1 MSRLNTLSNSWINRR
16 LPLGLTAAAALSLC
30 AGHAFAQ
37 DGMPAGGDDPA
48 GGVEVSEY
56 MTVDI
61 FVQDESL
68 SNVLQALA
76 VETQKNIVAS
86 PDVRATVTAN
96 LFGVTFYEALD
107 AILLVNGFAYEE
119 KGNFIYVYTQA
130 EYEAIQ
136 AAQRKTSFKVIQLN
150 YLNAEDAALF
160 VQPLLSEVGELKAN
174 ASAAAWAITDGSP
187 SGAEDFALS
196 ATLVVYDY
204 EENIAQIEE
213 VVQSLDTRPTQV
225 LVEATILQTTLNE
238 ANAFGVDF
246 SLVGNIDFSDFFG
259 IGGPLGI
266 ANAIGG
272 DDSAVTD
279 SLQTV
284 QSTAGNFR
292 GGPANFRAALFSDDV
307 GVFIRALDEVSDTTI
322 LSNPKILALNRMP
335 ARVLVGRKLGYL
347 STTSTET
354 ATTQTVE
361 FLDTGTQLAF
371 RPFISNE
378 GIIRLEIAPRVSE
391 GVVNTRTD
399 VEGVAI
405 TVPDEITQELNT
417 NIAVPDGSTVV
428 LGGLFKETTSA
439 GRSQVPVLGDIPII
453 GAAFRGH
460 DDAIDRAEVIFMLTP
475 TIMND
480 TVLIE
485 QGEDGVEWGERVRV
499 GSRQG
504 LLPFSRERQTA
515 QLNVQAEELARDGEY
530 DRAMHLLRRSLELHA
545 HQPEAIRLREQLMN
559 ETDLWPNRSV
569 LEEIIDEEV
578 DDRFE
583 APEQPESSDAE
594 MGSVDPGQTSA
605 PDPAAQ
611 EQSEEVASIEDLPSY
626 IDSADPEGPFADSSS
641 DTVADGGATQP
652 GDSFGEPVEQS
663 DEPVAV
669 AEQSFGDDG
678 EFGDEGQFGGDASL
692 SRRSFDAP
700 GELDSIADASENDA
714 ANSSG
719 SATDPVTA
727 ELEAY
732 LAQLRNQTSPF
743 AEVEEF
749 SDRGSFDAVEIE
761 ELVDASESGESPS
774 DEASS
779 QPNEIVETPER
790 RGFFLQGSGPL
801 AYFPALWNMPM
812 SFFTPEFWAENSETA
827 FEPTN
832 EEPETEI
839 TEVELDLDN

>member
-1 MSRLNTLSNSWINRR
+1 MSRLFSLSNSWINRR
-16 LPLGLTAAAALSLC
+16 LPLGVTAAAALAVC
-30 AGHAFAQ
+30 AGQTFAQ
-37 DGMPAGGDDPA
+37 AGVPSGSGEDKA

-86 PDVRATVTAN
+86 PNVRATVTAN

-130 EYEAIQ
+130 EYEAIK
-136 AAQRKTSFKVIQLN
+136 AAQRKTAFKVIQLN
-150 YLNAEDAALF
+150 YLNAEDAARF

-204 EENIAQIEE
+204 EENISKIEE
-213 VVQSLDTRPTQV
+213 VVKSLDTRPSQV

-246 SLVGNIDFSDFFG
+246 SMVGNIDFSDFFG
-259 IGGPLGI
+259 VGGPLGI
-266 ANAIGG
+266 ANAIAG
-272 DDSAVTD
+272 DESSVGD

-292 GGPANFRAALFSDDV
+292 GGSANFRAALFSDDV
-307 GVFIRALDEVSDTTI
+307 GVFIRALDSVSDTTI

-354 ATTQTVE
+354 STTQTVE

-460 DDAIDRAEVIFMLTP
+460 DDSIDRQEVIFMLTP

-480 TVLIE
+480 NVLLA
-485 QGEDGVEWGERVRV
+485 QGEQGVEWTERVRV
-499 GSRQG
+499 GSRNG
-504 LLPFSRERQTA
+504 TLPFSRERQTA
-515 QLNVQAEELARDGEY
+515 QLNVQAERLAREGEY
-530 DRAMHLLRRSLELHA
+530 DRAMHLLRRSLELNPQ
-545 HQPEAIRLREQLMN
+545 QPDALRLREQLMN
-559 ETDLWPNRSV
+559 QTDFWPKRS
-569 LEEIIDEEV
+569 LLDAIINDEV
-578 DDRFE
+578 GVRFQ
-583 APEQPESSDAE
+583 APPQPDSDAHPSPLGKADTSFGPFDGSTQELASSPDGSSLDATSESRSSNSRSSGPVAESS
-594 MGSVDPGQTSA
+594 
-605 PDPAAQ
+605 
-611 EQSEEVASIEDLPSY
+611 I
-626 IDSADPEGPFADSSS
+626 
-641 DTVADGGATQP
+641 ADGSN
-652 GDSFGEPVEQS
+652 SFGDPVGESEAETASSEQFS
-663 DEPVAV
+663 
-669 AEQSFGDDG
+669 AEEGSFGDDV
-678 EFGDEGQFGGDASL
+678 SL
-692 SRRSFDAP
+692 VGRSFSAP
-700 GELDSIADASENDA
+700 GELESIADASDR
-714 ANSSG
+714 SSG
-719 SATDPVTA
+719 NSRSSNSATDPVTA

-743 AEVEEF
+743 AEVEDF
-749 SDRGSFDAVEIE
+749 SDRGSFQPDDSETVA
-761 ELVDASESGESPS
+761 DGGESGEFS
-774 DEASS
+774 DESAAEESEMAEA
-779 QPNEIVETPER
+779 PKL
-790 RGFFLQGSGPL
+790 RGFFQNGSGPL
-801 AYFPALWNMPM
+801 AYFPAIWNMPM
-812 SFFTPEFWAENSETA
+812 SFFTPEFWASNTETEMESQGSESD
-827 FEPTN
+827 
-832 EEPETEI
+832 TEI
-839 TEVELDLDN
+839 TEVDVDLDN

>member
-1 MSRLNTLSNSWINRR
+1 MSRLTSLSNSWINRR
-16 LPLGLTAAAALSLC
+16 LPLGLTAAAALAVC
-30 AGHAFAQ
+30 AGQTFAQ
-37 DGMPAGGDDPA
+37 AGVPAGSGDDQS

-130 EYEAIQ
+130 EYEAIK
-136 AAQRKTSFKVIQLN
+136 AAQRKTAFKVIQLN

-204 EENIAQIEE
+204 EENIAKIEE
-213 VVQSLDTRPTQV
+213 VVQSLDTRPSQV

-246 SLVGNIDFSDFFG
+246 SMVGNIDFSDFFG
-259 IGGPLGI
+259 VGGPLGI
-266 ANAIGG
+266 ANAIAG
-272 DDSAVTD
+272 DESTVGD

-292 GGPANFRAALFSDDV
+292 GGSANFRAALFSDDV
-307 GVFIRALDEVSDTTI
+307 GVFIRALDSVSDTTI

-354 ATTQTVE
+354 STTQTVE

-460 DDAIDRAEVIFMLTP
+460 DDSIDRQEVIFMLTP

-480 TVLIE
+480 NVLLA
-485 QGEDGVEWGERVRV
+485 QGEQGVEWTERVRV
-499 GSRQG
+499 GSRNG
-504 LLPFSRERQTA
+504 TLPFSRERQTA
-515 QLNVQAEELARDGEY
+515 QLNVQAERLAREGEY
-530 DRAMHLLRRSLELHA
+530 DRAMHLLRRSLELHP
-545 HQPEAIRLREQLMN
+545 HQPDALRLREQLMN
-559 ETDLWPNRSV
+559 QTDFWPKRS
-569 LEEIIDEEV
+569 LLDAMINDEV
-578 DDRFE
+578 GVRFQAPPQPE
-583 APEQPESSDAE
+583 ADENPSPMGKADTSNAPFDGPEQELASESGSESDGPVADDGTADSVDSFGDQPEVSDAE
-594 MGSVDPGQTSA
+594 
-605 PDPAAQ
+605 
-611 EQSEEVASIEDLPSY
+611 VASSEQY
-626 IDSADPEGPFADSSS
+626 
-641 DTVADGGATQP
+641 P
-652 GDSFGEPVEQS
+652 GDEGSFGE
-663 DEPVAV
+663 
-669 AEQSFGDDG
+669 
-678 EFGDEGQFGGDASL
+678 GGAL
-692 SRRSFDAP
+692 NERNFNAP
-700 GELDSIADASENDA
+700 GELESIADASA
-714 ANSSG
+714 SG
-719 SATDPVTA
+719 SGRSSQGSTDPVTA

-743 AEVEEF
+743 AEVEDF
-749 SDRGSFDAVEIE
+749 SDRGSFESEESGAVAEGDESDSSSE
-761 ELVDASESGESPS
+761 EAEVQASELTELP
-774 DEASS
+774 
-779 QPNEIVETPER
+779 QRN
-790 RGFFLQGSGPL
+790 GFFLNGSGPL
-801 AYFPALWNMPM
+801 AYFPAIWNMPM
-812 SFFTPEFWAENSETA
+812 SFFTPEFWASQTENEVESPDSESD
-827 FEPTN
+827 
-832 EEPETEI
+832 TEI
-839 TEVELDLDN
+839 TEVDVDLDN